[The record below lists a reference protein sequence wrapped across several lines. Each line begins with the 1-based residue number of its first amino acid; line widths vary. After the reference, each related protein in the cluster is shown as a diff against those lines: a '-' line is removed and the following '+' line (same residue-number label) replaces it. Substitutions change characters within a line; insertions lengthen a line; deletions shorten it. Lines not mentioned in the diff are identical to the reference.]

1 MKKKTLSLAVVL
13 FFSLLSATLFLCCD
27 KDTNCYLEVQVYQG
41 NTENAVSNAQV
52 QVYQMVC
59 DTSDHTYRAG
69 ITDDNGLFKATY
81 AAPAILKVKV
91 TRLYDTL
98 RPDHCKGYDTVLVN
112 TKLEDGETKV
122 AVARMPGDTLWMP
135 IPIPTQN

>member
-1 MKKKTLSLAVVL
+1 MKKKTLNLAVVL
-13 FFSLLSATLFLCCD
+13 FFNLLSATLFLCCD

-59 DTSDHTYRAG
+59 DSSDHTYRAG
-69 ITDDNGLFKATY
+69 VTDENGIFKVTY

-91 TRLYDTL
+91 TRFLDTI
-98 RPDHCKGYDTVLVN
+98 RPDFHVGYDTVRIN
-112 TKLEDGETKV
+112 TKLVEGETTT
-122 AVARMPGDTLWMP
+122 AVARMTSDTLWMP
-135 IPIPTQN
+135 ISSPTQY

>member
-1 MKKKTLSLAVVL
+1 MKKKTLNLAVVL

-59 DTSDHTYRAG
+59 DSSDHTYRAG
-69 ITDDNGLFKATY
+69 VTDENGIFKVTY

-91 TRLYDTL
+91 TRFLDTI
-98 RPDHCKGYDTVLVN
+98 RPDFHVGYDTVLIH
-112 TKLEDGETKV
+112 TKLVEGETTT
-122 AVARMPGDTLWMP
+122 AVARMTSDTLWMP
-135 IPIPTQN
+135 ISAPTQN

>member
-1 MKKKTLSLAVVL
+1 MKKKTLNLAVVL

-59 DTSDHTYRAG
+59 DSSDHTYRAG
-69 ITDDNGLFKATY
+69 VTDENGIFKVTY

-91 TRLYDTL
+91 TRFLDTI
-98 RPDHCKGYDTVLVN
+98 RPDFHVGYDTVRIK
-112 TKLEDGETKV
+112 TKLVEGETTT
-122 AVARMPGDTLWMP
+122 AVARMTSDTLWMP
-135 IPIPTQN
+135 ISSPTQY

>member
-41 NTENAVSNAQV
+41 NTENTVSNAQV
-52 QVYQMVC
+52 QVYQMAC
-59 DTSDHTYRAG
+59 DSSDHTYRAG
-69 ITDDNGLFKATY
+69 VTDDNGVFKVTY
-81 AAPAILKVKV
+81 TAPAILKVKV
-91 TRLYDTL
+91 TRIYDTL

-112 TKLEDGETKV
+112 TKIVEGETKV
-122 AVARMPGDTLWMP
+122 AAARMPGDTLWLQLP
-135 IPIPTQN
+135 YTSQD

>member
-1 MKKKTLSLAVVL
+1 MKKKTLNLAVVL

-59 DTSDHTYRAG
+59 DSSDHTYRAG
-69 ITDDNGLFKATY
+69 VTDENGIFKVIY

-91 TRLYDTL
+91 TRFLDTI
-98 RPDHCKGYDTVLVN
+98 RPDFHVGYDTVRIN
-112 TKLEDGETKV
+112 TKLVEGETTT
-122 AVARMPGDTLWMP
+122 AVARMTSDTLWMP
-135 IPIPTQN
+135 ISSPTQY

>member
-1 MKKKTLSLAVVL
+1 MKKKTLNLAVVL

-59 DTSDHTYRAG
+59 DSSDHTYRAG
-69 ITDDNGLFKATY
+69 VTDENGIFKVTY
-81 AAPAILKVKV
+81 AAPAILTVKV
-91 TRLYDTL
+91 TRFLDTI
-98 RPDHCKGYDTVLVN
+98 RPDFHVGYDTVRIN
-112 TKLEDGETKV
+112 TKLVEGETTT
-122 AVARMPGDTLWMP
+122 AVARMTSDTLWMP
-135 IPIPTQN
+135 ISSPTQN

>member
-1 MKKKTLSLAVVL
+1 MKKKTLNLAVVL

-27 KDTNCYLEVQVYQG
+27 KDTNCYLEVQAYQG

-59 DTSDHTYRAG
+59 DSSDHTYRAG
-69 ITDDNGLFKATY
+69 VTDENGIFKVTY

-91 TRLYDTL
+91 TRFLDTI
-98 RPDHCKGYDTVLVN
+98 RPDFHVGYDTVLIH
-112 TKLEDGETKV
+112 TKLVEGETTT
-122 AVARMPGDTLWMP
+122 AVARMTSDTLWMP
-135 IPIPTQN
+135 ISAPTQY